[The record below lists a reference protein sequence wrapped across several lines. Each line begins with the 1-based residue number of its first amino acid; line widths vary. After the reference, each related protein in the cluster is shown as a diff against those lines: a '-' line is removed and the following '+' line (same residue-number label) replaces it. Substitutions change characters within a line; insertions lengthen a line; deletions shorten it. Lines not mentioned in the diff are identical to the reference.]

1 MDMKEDQLQWF
12 ASFFIK
18 KFTGSGIKSMS
29 NQQLADELHKAII
42 KKF

>member
-1 MDMKEDQLQWF
+1 MVGK
-12 ASFFIK
+12 FFLK
-18 KFTGSGIKSMS
+18 KFTGNGIKSVS